1 MRRLAVEWDELSDF
15 AVVPNPY
22 SSRRVIEGHVA
33 GGVLDADALRFVVL
47 RDGADLVGLLP
58 FQPRAGRCG
67 WKRIDSACASPF
79 MMLSAPLI
87 ARLPGGEAAAIDW
100 ADRLLDVIADH
111 ARGEP
116 FILPRLSLGCALGSQ
131 IVKALRRRD
140 WPFRVFD
147 AYERPVA
154 ELAETYEDYARTF
167 IGRSRRKSIRRLRNR
182 LAGTGVL
189 RHEVA
194 THGPALAAAAD
205 TFLALEAGGW
215 KGRAGTAL
223 ACRSETE
230 RMLRAMVED
239 DVVDATAPSGA
250 SRGAGMRADLLLL
263 DERPIAASIGFVGDG
278 VAHMWKIADDET
290 MRSHGPGIVLE
301 DAILRQAHIDDGIRR
316 LDSAAGP
323 GSALETL
330 YGDRTL
336 IGDLVFVPSARGGFQ
351 ALLVAEDVRRRLRG
365 LLKSLRNALWP
376 RPRRGAPARASRR

>member
-1 MRRLAVEWDELSDF
+1 
-15 AVVPNPY
+15 
-22 SSRRVIEGHVA
+22 
-33 GGVLDADALRFVVL
+33 
-47 RDGADLVGLLP
+47 
-58 FQPRAGRCG
+58 
-67 WKRIDSACASPF
+67 
-79 MMLSAPLI
+79 
-87 ARLPGGEAAAIDW
+87 
-100 ADRLLDVIADH
+100 
-111 ARGEP
+111 RGEP
-116 FILPRLSLGCALGSQ
+116 FMLPRLSLDCALGSG

-147 AYERPVA
+147 AFERPVA
-154 ELAETYEDYARTF
+154 DLAETYEDYARAF
-167 IGRSRRKSIRRLRNR
+167 IGRNRRKSIRRLRNR

-230 RMLRAMVED
+230 HMLRAMIED
-239 DVVDATAPSGA
+239 DVVDATAPSGGSRGA

-263 DERPIAASIGFVGDG
+263 DERPIAASLGFVSDG

-290 MRSHGPGIVLE
+290 MRSFGPGIVLE
-301 DAILRQAHIDDGIRR
+301 DAILRQAHLDDGIRR

-330 YGDRTL
+330 YGGRTR
-336 IGDLVFVPSARGGFQ
+336 IGDLVFVPTARGGFQ
-351 ALLVAEDVRRRLRG
+351 ALLATEDVRRRLRG